1 MSLHGKIGVTGFN
14 QSELSE
20 EIKSFSFA
28 TLLLRSFMTN
38 LMKLIVLSVCVCV
51 SAYLGAIKVGQ
62 SAIHTGFSI

>member
-14 QSELSE
+14 QSALSE

-38 LMKLIVLSVCVCV
+38 LMKWIVLCVCV

>member
-38 LMKLIVLSVCVCV
+38 LMKLIVLCVCV